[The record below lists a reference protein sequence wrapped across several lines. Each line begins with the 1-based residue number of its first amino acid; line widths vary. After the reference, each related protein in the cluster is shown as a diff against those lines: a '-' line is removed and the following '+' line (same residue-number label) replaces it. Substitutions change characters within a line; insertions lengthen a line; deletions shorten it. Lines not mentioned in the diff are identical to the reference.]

1 MAVTFAINGTFHT
14 TTNVTPGQLVF
25 GRDMILHATH
35 VADWECMRLQK
46 QRKIDY
52 NNLQENKS
60 QIAHKHK
67 IGDKAYLLKNVLVSK
82 NALD

>member
-1 MAVTFAINGTFHT
+1 
-14 TTNVTPGQLVF
+14 
-25 GRDMILHATH
+25 
-35 VADWECMRLQK
+35 MRLRK

-60 QIAHKHK
+60 RIAHEYK

-82 NALD
+82 NALDREGPYDVIDINTNGAVAIRRGAIIQTVNIRHLLPHF